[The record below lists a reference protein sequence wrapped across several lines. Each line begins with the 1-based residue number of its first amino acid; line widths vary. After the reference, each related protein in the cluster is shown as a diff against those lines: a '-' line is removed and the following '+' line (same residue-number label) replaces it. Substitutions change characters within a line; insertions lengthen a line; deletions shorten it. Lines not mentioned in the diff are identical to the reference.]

1 MPGTFKILRP
11 TAESNG
17 KSQNL
22 IMLLIIQNLIMSYP
36 RINMK
41 KVPKWNMPHPRTD
54 ESQTV
59 SHSAVLCERA
69 GDPIPKSG
77 ALKMFQI
84 NKWSFAA

>member
-11 TAESNG
+11 AAESNG
-17 KSQNL
+17 KSQNV
-22 IMLLIIQNLIMSYP
+22 IMLRAGMGYP
-36 RINMK
+36 RMNMK

-54 ESQTV
+54 ESQPV

-69 GDPIPKSG
+69 ADLIPKSG

-84 NKWSFAA
+84 NK